1 VTPLVKGRVAQAA
14 QATDSARGESQ
25 AAADLTIEQLA
36 ATVGMTV
43 RNIRNHR
50 SRGLLPAPEVRGRV
64 GYYGAE
70 HVARLR
76 LIRDLQADGFN
87 LAAIK
92 RLLDASTGSAGRVL
106 GLRDAM
112 MAPYE
117 TEVPDVINA
126 EEVAARYPE
135 LDHNDLELLIKLGLL
150 VPLGDGSF
158 ERSSPA
164 LVGAYD
170 QLTAK
175 GIPPG
180 ATLALVER
188 LSRECDTIAR
198 RFVQLYMDELWQPF
212 AEAGQ
217 PAERWDE
224 VIATIGVLRAT
235 ASEALLAMF
244 KLRMTAAVQTAS
256 DRLLAEQ
263 AKAAPDAPASP
274 GSAASPA
281 V

>member
-1 VTPLVKGRVAQAA
+1 VTPIVNGRVTGAAQAA
-14 QATDSARGESQ
+14 GSPRGDGQ

-117 TEVPDVINA
+117 NEVADVING

-135 LDHNDLELLIKLGLL
+135 LDHDDFELLIKLGLL

-158 ERSSPA
+158 ERPSPA

-170 QLTAK
+170 QLTAH

-256 DRLLAEQ
+256 DRMLSDQ

-274 GSAASPA
+274 G
-281 V
+281 